1 MLAASTV
8 DTARTMQRWTLILG
22 SLTSFM
28 VGLDALVVATALPTL
43 HQEFGTGVEG
53 LSWTVNAYELAFAAS
68 ILTGSTLG
76 DRFGRRRVFVI
87 GISVFT
93 IASALCALS
102 PNVEFLIAARILQ
115 GIGGGVCVP
124 LSLAL
129 ITAATPPHL
138 RGKALGIWGAFTGVA
153 VAAGPLIGGAIVEGL
168 AWQWIFW
175 LNIPVGIA
183 IVALTARKIDEGGRS
198 FARVDPI
205 GLALATLGVFAIAQ
219 ALIRGNAAGW
229 SSASILGGLIGGTV
243 ALALFVAWEHR
254 SASPM
259 MPMSLF
265 RNRSFTAGCVASFV
279 LMAGIFALGFL
290 TAQYLQL
297 ALRHGPL
304 GVGLRLL
311 PATGMALFVSPLAGR
326 LADRLGEKPLVM
338 LGLGL
343 QTLGL
348 LMIGTLVTATNGY
361 SAIIGPLFVTG
372 VGIAIAFPTVTTAV
386 MRSVEPAQAG
396 IASGI
401 SNTFRQVGAVF
412 GVAIATAIFAS
423 KGGYGTASEF
433 VNGYRPAF
441 TALSALCAVGILAG
455 FAIRRPTSIDTP
467 GRGRGDHNPTPAS
480 VPLQR

>member
-1 MLAASTV
+1 
-8 DTARTMQRWTLILG
+8 
-22 SLTSFM
+22 
-28 VGLDALVVATALPTL
+28 
-43 HQEFGTGVEG
+43 
-53 LSWTVNAYELAFAAS
+53 
-68 ILTGSTLG
+68 
-76 DRFGRRRVFVI
+76 
-87 GISVFT
+87 
-93 IASALCALS
+93 LCALS
-102 PNVEFLIAARILQ
+102 PNVEVLIASRTLQ
-115 GIGGGVCVP
+115 GIGGGICVP

-129 ITAATPPHL
+129 ITSGTPSHL

-153 VAAGPLIGGAIVEGL
+153 VAAGPIVGGAIVAGL

-175 LNIPVGIA
+175 LNIPVGVA
-183 IVALTARKIDEGGRS
+183 IVALTARKIAEGGRS
-198 FARVDPI
+198 IARVDPV
-205 GLALATLGVFAIAQ
+205 GLALSTLGVFAIAQ

-229 SSASILGGLIGGTV
+229 SSASILGGLIGGAV
-243 ALALFVAWEHR
+243 AVVLFVAWEHR

-265 RNRSFTAGCVASFV
+265 RNRRFTAGCLASFV

-297 ALRHGPL
+297 ALHYGPL

-311 PATGMALFVSPLAGR
+311 PATGVALFVSPLAGR
-326 LADRLGEKPLVM
+326 LADRLGERPLVM

-348 LMIGTLVTATNGY
+348 LMIGAFVTPTSGY
-361 SAIIGPLFVTG
+361 GTIIGPLFITG

-386 MRSVEPAQAG
+386 MRSVGPAQAG

-412 GVAIATAIFAS
+412 GVAIAAAIFAS

-441 TALSALCAVGILAG
+441 MALSALCAVGVIAG
-455 FAIRRPTSIDTP
+455 FAIRPSTSVVTSAWPHGPQPRHPAEP
-467 GRGRGDHNPTPAS
+467 GRSLTTGPATAFANRTTESSGRRGRGFKSRHPDK
-480 VPLQR
+480 